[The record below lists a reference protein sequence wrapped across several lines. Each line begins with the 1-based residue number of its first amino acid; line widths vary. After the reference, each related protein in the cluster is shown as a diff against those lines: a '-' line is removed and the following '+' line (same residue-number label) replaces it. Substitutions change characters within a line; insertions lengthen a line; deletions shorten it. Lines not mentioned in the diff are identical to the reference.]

1 MRIEILRLV
10 EEAFGK
16 TRLSDSTVQ
25 KIEFITDL
33 RIENWKGEAPVR
45 R

>member
-1 MRIEILRLV
+1 MRLV

-16 TRLSDSTVQ
+16 KQDSQTPQ
-25 KIEFITDL
+25 FKIKNFSNEL
-33 RIENWKGEAPVR
+33 RIENWKGESPVR